1 MSGSW
6 TPIACCRTL
15 DRQRDSYGIILRITQ
30 FKPRAMVEGRT
41 GSKAGLSRLDR
52 EVLSRLDR
60 EWERY
65 ALRYDFANES

>member
-15 DRQRDSYGIILRITQ
+15 DRQRDSYEIILGVAQ
-30 FKPRAMVEGRT
+30 FKTRAMEEVRT
-41 GSKAGLSRLDR
+41 SRNEDLSRLN
-52 EVLSRLDR
+52 R